1 MKLIKYSASHR
12 SNGFS
17 LLEVIIA
24 FAIFGVAIVTIF
36 QLFSVSLR
44 SVRKADD
51 HAKALIY
58 SRSMMDEAY
67 SSADPTESS
76 SNIEF
81 EGYFEGSRD
90 VTLKSLSEDEKTK
103 LYEIS
108 VTVTWPPSGTLRL
121 TGLRTVYD
129 PQ

>member
-1 MKLIKYSASHR
+1 MIRYSASHL

-51 HAKALIY
+51 HAKALVY
-58 SRSMMDEAY
+58 AKSMMDEAY
-67 SSADPTESS
+67 SSTDPTESS

-90 VTLKSLSEDEKTK
+90 VTIKALSEDEKTK
-103 LYEIS
+103 LYEVS